1 MNQMNY
7 HLIAIPNHRVSD
19 HVRAL
24 ANKHRYWDST
34 DWRDCQLQL
43 YQFRY
48 GISPFSHP
56 PPFSRVR
63 CNSVLRVRIASA

>member
-34 DWRDCQLQL
+34 DWRDCQRQL
-43 YQFRY
+43 YHFRY
-48 GISPFSHP
+48 GISPSSHLLSHWYSSP
-56 PPFSRVR
+56 QGGTILP
-63 CNSVLRVRIASA
+63 N